1 MVVVSYRSRVRPLF
15 PRGRG
20 REARVGWDCTGGM
33 MGLTQPVERGRG
45 DEDCGGG
52 IEVEDRGRESR
63 VGGLGAR
70 SESREMRLK

>member
-1 MVVVSYRSRVRPLF
+1 MFASLRF
-15 PRGRG
+15 FRGAAGERRG
-20 REARVGWDCTGGM
+20 LGGIVRVGS